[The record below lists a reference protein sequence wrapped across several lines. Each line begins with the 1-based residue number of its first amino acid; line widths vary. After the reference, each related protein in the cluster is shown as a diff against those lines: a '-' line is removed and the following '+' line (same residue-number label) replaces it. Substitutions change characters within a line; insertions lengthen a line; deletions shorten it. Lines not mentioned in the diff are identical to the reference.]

1 MKSLVAVC
9 LMVIVSLPAVAVE
22 DSQVMY
28 VGGTSP
34 GVNAGVVGRLDTA
47 SEAALIFEYSGSK
60 LVIPYDVI
68 RSFEYSKEVKRHLG
82 VLPAIAVGLLTKRRH
97 RHFFRISYRDPNN
110 VAQAAVFEVP
120 KQMPRTIAGC
130 PGDAGSANLQGIPPM
145 CGAELTAMQEFSPC
159 PAVTLWK
166 LSQNHHRI

>member
-1 MKSLVAVC
+1 MKKLVALC

-60 LVIPYDVI
+60 LVIPYDTI
-68 RSFEYSKEVKRHLG
+68 QSFQYSKEVKRHLG
-82 VLPAIAVGLLTKRRH
+82 VLAAIAVGLLTKRLPLQ
-97 RHFFRISYRDPNN
+97 FFLIS
-110 VAQAAVFEVP
+110 F
-120 KQMPRTIAGC
+120 
-130 PGDAGSANLQGIPPM
+130 
-145 CGAELTAMQEFSPC
+145 
-159 PAVTLWK
+159 
-166 LSQNHHRI
+166 